1 MKLEIIIDGRAR
13 TIEVPDQARAGGAG
27 NFVIGDSSI
36 QADIREIEPGLYSVL
51 IAGRSYQIRIDPAS
65 GLSTGAQP
73 GAGSGADEPE
83 PDYFAHVRGRRYSV
97 QVRDPRRLP
106 LQRGRPAAAGRQRVA
121 SPMPGKVVRL
131 LVSEG
136 EQVKAGQGLLVVEA
150 MKMQNEIRAP
160 KDGRVAAIRVA
171 VGAAVAGGETLA
183 EVE

>member
-1 MKLEIIIDGRAR
+1 V
-13 TIEVPDQARAGGAG
+13 IE
-27 NFVIGDSSI
+27 SSPI
-36 QADIREIEPGLYSVL
+36 QGDIREIEPGLYSVL
-51 IAGRSYQIRIDPAS
+51 IAGRSYEVRIDPAS
-65 GLSTGAQP
+65 ALSAGAEPAARP
-73 GAGSGADEPE
+73 GTNEPA
-83 PDYFAHVRGRRYSV
+83 PDYYAHVRGRRYAV

-106 LQRGRPAAAGRQRVA
+106 LQRGRAAAAGRQSVA

-160 KDGRVAAIRVA
+160 KDGRVTAIRVA
-171 VGAAVAGGETLA
+171 EGAAVAGGETLA

>member
-13 TIEVPDQARAGGAG
+13 AVEVPDQALAGGPG
-27 NFVIGDSSI
+27 NFVIESSPI
-36 QADIREIEPGLYSVL
+36 QGDIREIEPGLYSVL
-51 IAGRSYQIRIDPAS
+51 IAGRSYEVRIDPAS
-65 GLSTGAQP
+65 ALSAGTEPAARP
-73 GAGSGADEPE
+73 GTDGPA
-83 PDYFAHVRGRRYSV
+83 PDYYAHVRGRRYAV

-106 LQRGRPAAAGRQRVA
+106 LQRGRPAAAGRQSVA

-160 KDGRVAAIRVA
+160 KDGRVTAIRVA
-171 VGAAVAGGETLA
+171 EGAAVAGGETLA